1 MKSNHLSQSINSTK
15 FFLSRH
21 ALFRG
26 FLVRFRIFS
35 FLEATDRVHDRSLPL
50 GGDHAGNPRI
60 PGCLAELVCI
70 FIHLFFFEEM

>member
-1 MKSNHLSQSINSTK
+1 MKSNRLSQSINSSPDMHC
-15 FFLSRH
+15 FVVSLSD
-21 ALFRG
+21 LG
-26 FLVRFRIFS
+26 YFS
-35 FLEATDRVHDRSLPL
+35 FLEARDRVHNRSLTL